1 MWNRIS
7 LHTTGPRLRTRRHW
21 YCVNLLTIL
30 LCLLLA
36 QSSMPAQTP
45 FSLTNGAG
53 LTLTDGALFTLNGSL
68 EIDAASNLT
77 QQGDGRISLT
87 GDWTNSGTFNAGN
100 GEVEFH
106 GSVAQTIGG
115 NATTT
120 FNQLLILKDA
130 PGNLVNI
137 DADFTVSGPFP
148 ITTGTLRFVN
158 NFARTVTVQ
167 GDLSISATAS
177 LDVATAGNALSHQLE
192 ISGSLTNLNVLDLR
206 PGGPAT
212 ADLRLS
218 GSGSVTLGGTG
229 AVTRFNRITVDKN
242 SLADVVDVAAADFD
256 VPDNWLTIDGGL
268 LHLAG
273 AFSLSAEFFVNP
285 AWTIPSTGGLWL
297 DNSSVTAEGQ
307 NGDGT
312 VAGLLRVSEGVF
324 NVGDGANEN
333 SLLYDDGAQIEILG
347 GEVNVA
353 ARFSGTST
361 ADELTYEQSGGFL
374 RVGTA
379 ARSTNGAFGMFDISS
394 AASTFDWSGGEIV
407 LQRVVD
413 GSNGREEYVNFAGA
427 GSVTGGVLR
436 IDNQDQDNDRY
447 DIQSAADVYELV
459 MEANLNPRVRLD
471 RNLSL
476 LSDFTL
482 AGDGGNRLIFANNDL
497 RIGGDFV
504 NNGNS
509 ANAVNEG
516 NTSRIIFNG
525 SGEQLIRGSNSNP
538 TSLPEIQINKSGVGN
553 VVLDMPVVALGHIR
567 LISSHKLDIARHNLT
582 LAAGINIYSDAATAR
597 VFNVDKNIFSA
608 EGVNA
613 GTLIRSVAQG
623 ASTPLDLRFPL
634 GTPGAYTPGLVQF
647 LNGGASFGANAE
659 VQMRAVTQE
668 HPAVELTNVS
678 LEKYWTITTNAV
690 TLNPRGAT
698 VQFEYVQ
705 SEVNGNEGSYV
716 VLYFSPSWP
725 QAGGFWQI
733 DPGLSDDIVQFNF
746 KLFYSQEV
754 NALDGDWTAGEDDA
768 GIAQYFSRIDGP
780 YENPSTWSRSTFGG
794 PPSSTIPNKLSDK
807 VFIRNHEI
815 SVNADPAPAALIDIQ
830 SGSKITVNGD
840 YAFTGDTLRL
850 ADNTEFVNAHS
861 EGFALVGASG
871 AVQTTIRDLSAAAVY
886 RFNGTASPQSTGDGL
901 PSPVQ
906 TIIVDKAVGDTLV
919 LGKSIAISDSLV
931 IENGVLDLAAFT
943 VNGNSSGRSLK
954 MRDGELLVRN
964 TFPTNY
970 SAPTFTNGRV
980 TFGGT
985 GNQTIPSSGSSPA
998 VLQYNELAI
1007 SGERGPTAA
1016 ISLRPQGQIRIGA
1029 LLDISELKFAGAAS
1043 QRFLTDGSTV
1053 VFNAAGAQSI
1063 PTRPLAP
1070 ADSLV
1075 YLNYYNL
1082 VTSGSGVK
1090 SLSSTGASTFV
1101 VLNNLEI
1108 QTNTTLESAGFD
1120 LEVRGD
1126 WENSGGVFD
1135 AGNNAVIFRSE
1146 SLGENINIRSRSTV
1160 DNAFNTVLFDGLGAI
1175 TPLDDMA
1182 IDNDLLMGT
1191 SATLNM
1197 TSSTLSLAGDW
1208 INTGG
1213 TFSAGNSQVVF
1224 NGAAQQK
1231 LRVSGHGQEFYD
1243 LTVDNGGAGLDARF
1257 IGAATDGLTIENS
1270 LILTGGNIDVGERHI
1285 WTKGSIVRGGGAP
1298 GHVVGE
1304 LRKTVATGPQSIEYE
1319 VGYAAAYTPVILAV
1333 DGTGGSAGVV
1343 GIRSDT
1349 VIASSSPVSTGV
1361 APAGS
1366 LLNDSRHVRRQ
1377 WRISVPSGGSFS
1389 LGADRSYTAEL
1400 NFLAG
1405 DARNG
1410 ADPLL
1415 YESRLW
1421 NGTSWILPNRFENP
1435 AQGLRTATTIAFEGL
1450 TEFGTLTI
1458 GEPDAYSFYSL
1469 VDNGDWTNPASWS
1482 TQGYGGAP
1490 ASIVPTANA
1499 RIYIGD
1505 SKTIRLD
1512 AAATVNG
1519 ELTIDSS
1526 GVFNADINVVTGTG
1540 TFSMDV
1546 ESMLMCGNV
1555 GGLRAAAASGSIQ
1568 TSVRNYNP
1576 ASHNR
1581 GTFVYTGALASQI
1594 TGDGLPGTVARL
1606 IIQKNAADVTLDNS
1620 VNVTD
1625 TCRIE
1630 SGELVLG
1637 AALNLQG
1644 DLRATTNASI
1654 TPQTST
1660 VTFNGSTGQSIIA
1673 SASNLSLFNLTV
1685 DKAINTGLLTL
1696 GTNSALTVNGSL
1708 RFETGNQAY
1717 IDARSNTDCNVI
1729 VPGSV
1734 VRAGIGHVDGNLQ
1747 MSVGTGTQTV
1757 LFHVGQDENYVPFT
1771 FRLEG
1776 SGGTAGLVGVRNNPG
1791 RHTALNHFNT
1801 PIDPNRYVPRFWR
1814 VTTPQNSTF
1823 VRGNR
1828 TVTVTCQILD
1838 PADAGLIDAI
1848 ACSEIGIHRGATE
1861 GWQSLRPNTAA
1872 ANYAAGFGCGDT
1884 RLTLGNIDYD
1894 GSAST
1899 IVANDFPV
1907 DTLLGSTQVLTDG
1920 STLLGDFV
1928 IGNQNSIAITTFYSR
1943 TDGDWCD
1950 VNTWSTVDHNGAPAS
1965 RHPNTQYDVV
1975 FIAANHTVS
1984 MDCNIGTSW
1993 LYGGGATENAFYGP
2007 NVTVKK
2013 TGTLMLGPFE
2023 LRGAALT
2030 VEKGG
2035 TLGVGSQDGIRSG
2048 FTGNGNVLTY
2058 TRAFLDSMNIVYT
2071 AEGYNAS
2078 VGGDFS
2084 YCRPGWNS
2092 NTHWISRVRVRDN
2105 STATI
2110 FDNSTNNFGN
2120 GLFYYADSV
2129 ITMTA
2134 GQQYDMIF
2142 NPSTGST
2149 KRWRVWI
2156 DFDRDGSF
2164 DDNSSERMVDF
2175 TGSGQQTSP
2184 DFTIPGGTLPGVA
2197 RMRVQMREGTNTS
2210 GPCNGSTGEVED
2222 YTVLIVNDA
2231 IQVTQQTGNGLPDIL
2246 WAFEVDAQ
2254 RTNPGTIQLGKNID
2268 VADSLVLTRGTFE
2281 IGSNDIDLGGDWVN
2295 NNSTAALNTGT
2306 GEVTCVGFKQQEIRG
2321 SAATSFNDFSLNKDE
2336 NTLEF
2341 ATSAT
2346 IGGTM
2351 TFDEDNLVL
2360 LGNDIELT
2368 FEPAATLSPGAGV
2381 FSKTRMFRSDGSTSA
2396 GIIIKQFSTA
2406 AGAKSFLFPIGID
2419 TVYNPADLSITGTYG
2434 ALPTIGVRLRDG
2446 LHPQRL
2452 QDDMLKKFWT
2462 VTTSDISAI
2471 VSNSLQFGYEDV
2483 DITGDV
2489 SSYLPAFYRGTG
2501 EWEINV
2507 GDNPKA
2513 TPSPVVATDAP
2524 FVDGDWSAGGKL
2536 VFFTGRI
2543 FYSRQTGDWSNPEN
2557 WSNIGHAGIS
2567 ASYYPFELYSND
2579 TVMVDGHII
2588 TMDLDSVMV
2597 DSLRIG
2603 GPFNG
2608 TEALGRGIVRFGATP
2623 GLKHLVVSRNLDV
2636 EYDGIID
2643 GDNSGARYDTL
2654 TITGNMRNVAQSG
2667 SSAGVYLNNSPTNNT
2682 VLRFSGGGNNT
2693 LSGDG
2698 VWGDVARVRMQKSNG
2713 LADTLINL
2721 SATFSEATGRAS
2733 NYLFRPLAGVLRHAT
2748 SGTLGLSYGNVSVTM
2763 SPNTAFDIQDGE
2775 IKSSG
2780 SLISNAAT
2788 RIRLRGGD
2796 LRVGDGLNEHF
2807 LYRAGTIVRVEDG
2820 EFDVAGIF
2828 GRFNAGSTVQYEQS
2842 SGGTTRVLRQGNSDA
2857 SRIGFDM
2864 VNSGSSFSMGG
2875 GRIIVANGTSGA
2887 SADFRVDAGSGSGM
2901 TGGLIQTGDSTFTNT
2916 GIIKLAGSM
2925 PIYSLHA
2932 VSGGVKTR
2940 VTEETFVISNGV
2952 EVDNAHRLQLYGNT
2966 LEVGGDI
2973 VNYGLFDAV
2982 SGSDPSDARL
2992 LVLNGS
2998 SDQTIYNDDAGG
3010 LQTYNLRLSKSGGNL
3025 ILGSGA
3031 NSNLIVHNTLEF
3043 AVGNQAL
3050 IDARSNARYVEH
3062 SPTTSSTLQLIRNG
3076 QGHVDGRLYRW
3087 VDAGARIVDFAVGT
3101 SASLSAYTPA
3111 VFETQGSGGTA
3122 GLVGV
3127 MANGSNHPHISTAN
3141 VKLDNNIQRYW
3152 NVTTAGA
3159 FDLGASRTFRLT
3171 LQFINPDD
3179 LRNSPELLFFE
3190 QHRYTPACPDLPA
3203 LCPSGGSWATLSTP
3217 TRTDTTM
3224 RSSGNTEFGD
3234 FLLAELNSTTFYSRQ
3249 NGDWTDP
3256 TTWSITGYTGAVAPR
3271 IPDQSTDIV
3280 RIGNG
3285 KRVSLPGSIITPTIR
3300 SVLVEVF
3307 NNLPGELYIE
3317 GDLGTV
3323 RGLSFELQ
3331 DSCTLGMHHLQGIA
3345 PLGDRGAIQTDTR
3358 IFGVGRY
3365 VFNSTAGSQNTGDA
3379 LPDSVAAIIV
3389 DNNSTPFNS
3398 VFLSLPTG
3406 ANPVGVRDTLLIEHG
3421 TFNCGRRSL
3430 HLYGDMILR
3439 NNGLFDPLDASVAF
3453 RGQIDRDL
3461 RLDNHGGVDFYDIS
3475 IEGEDL
3481 LVKSDYVASS
3491 TAHVHVINTL
3501 TFSSSGNIRVRDAD
3515 RYVEVQVPGNV
3526 LRVNNAGHVD
3536 GKMRKPAGAGADNIV
3551 FEVGNLD
3558 DYTPVEVQLAAGGGG
3573 VAGSVDVI
3581 SYTPVPDEEWI
3592 GNRLDAAAKIDRYW
3606 SVTGATTFAL
3616 GSRTANLTLGFPAA
3630 ELASLTT
3637 TNSIIRRRSIPL
3649 ETPEWSD
3656 RRNLEWNVGAANV
3669 RLSVGATPWPGL
3681 GEFYIGERAQRIFYS
3696 RSDGDWNNSTSWS
3709 FTGFAGAAVPAGV
3722 YPNHDWQLAP
3732 GQEYEVRDSVIIGG
3746 GHEIL
3751 LNTQPEI
3758 AYLELT
3764 SNGVLRIGAGS
3775 FLTESPYGTSAS
3787 IVRDDA
3793 VVNIAAA
3800 VGIESGTSAGVWR
3813 FSDAVRVFE
3822 PRADYVFSGSLDQFF
3837 GGAFPLAV
3845 NDILVDTDNNT
3856 RNVMLNRDGI
3866 DMSGD
3871 LTVQTGRLVFDN
3883 NDAFGSPADQAL
3895 LVNGRLSVAGG
3906 AAFEVETSGTGPRT
3920 HSLSLRGDVNIDGEW
3935 LMRPVPNNSN
3945 FKAET
3950 IFSST
3955 ATQNLSGVGAV
3966 RLHGVTLD
3974 KGAPATPVVSSVDLG
3989 VSRIGSG
3996 DAINFINGTWEQRAG
4011 TLTMDDGVGQSRTQ
4025 TIAATGALHI
4035 TGSGS
4040 YVMGQDGSGASQ
4052 VIDGGELLL
4061 NSSGAV
4067 VIGNFDGNSLRYTNT
4082 AGSRISVLNGTMTVA
4097 GRISPEVAVDTYLL
4111 DYYQAGGQ
4119 VNVAT
4124 VGHDNAT
4131 LGSFDLRAPGSSFAM
4146 AAGKLLVRNANMS
4159 SAVGRPADVNIL
4171 ASTVNVTGG
4180 TIQFGDA
4187 LSAAA
4192 QEFDIEVSN
4201 GAIWNLAV
4209 GSTSAVLHPLAAAGN
4224 LRIQADVL
4232 NDGRIDFTELRSA
4245 AAAPDAVMTFQ
4256 GGGSDDQNVTGAGVT
4271 ALQHMTMNRAA
4282 GSGVVHLGHDVSVAG
4297 ILDLREGANSNQ
4309 QVVELGSSANLTV
4322 QSSAVGAIV
4331 DAGTSA
4337 APYRYVRTSLL
4348 SGRLHRAV
4356 TASGGNYLFPLGSF
4370 DGGADKYTP
4379 AEFAA
4384 AVAGADGSVG
4394 VRVSPGQKAD
4404 GGHLHLSGGASDY
4417 IRRYWA
4423 IGDVSTGVSGQWTFH
4438 YLDGV
4443 DDITGDESNF
4453 ATIARWNPV
4462 DEGGSGSWRL
4472 MSGATLNSGGNIFTS
4487 PAASAASE
4495 FEGDWTLG
4503 DVGAFRRIFYS
4514 LASGL
4519 WNIGST
4525 WTFDPSHLGAPV
4537 GPGIF
4542 PDNPQDS
4549 IVIGGGT
4556 AGTGDH
4562 VVLLDTDRTIGG
4574 MTVGTS
4580 LSNTGTLDLADRSIS
4595 GEWFQTTTG
4604 ATLRIGSPQ
4613 GIVASPVSS
4622 GNVRTAN
4629 RLFST
4634 EASYV
4639 YSGTTN
4645 QVLGDGLPAT
4655 MASFTVENSGATGNN
4670 VVTLDR
4676 DLTVS
4681 EAMRLI
4687 SGVLDAVTFGVGNAG
4702 GGEAVMT
4709 SNTLLRIGGS
4719 ADFSTALPG
4728 FANYRIDIQN
4738 TVEYYGI
4745 NQIVTAPPNGL
4756 DGYGNVDI
4764 NLSGT
4769 KTVTLPVRA
4778 RGDLRVQNGAILHI
4792 LPGVNAFEVFGAVSN
4807 DATILNEGR
4816 LKIGS

>member
-1 MWNRIS
+1 MWNRIA
-7 LHTTGPRLRTRRHW
+7 LHTTGPHQRTHYRR
-21 YCVNLLTIL
+21 YCVNLLTFV
-30 LCLLLA
+30 LCALLA
-36 QSSMPAQTP
+36 VSALPAQTP
-45 FSLTNGAG
+45 FSLTNGAA
-53 LTLTDGALFTLNGSL
+53 LTLTDGSLLTLNTSM
-68 EIDAASNLT
+68 EIDAASSLT
-77 QQGDGRISLT
+77 QQGDGTVRIA
-87 GDWTNSGTFNAGN
+87 GDWTNSGTFSAGS
-100 GEVEFH
+100 GDVEFV

-137 DADFTVSGPFP
+137 NADVTVAGSFSP
-148 ITTGTLRFVN
+148 TTGALRFIN
-158 NFARTVTVQ
+158 NAARTLTVQ
-167 GDLSISATAS
+167 GNLVISATSS
-177 LDVATAGNALSHQLE
+177 LDVAAAGNALSHQLDV
-192 ISGSLTNLNVLDLR
+192 SGSITNSNVLDLR
-206 PGGPAT
+206 PGGVAV
-212 ADLRLS
+212 ADLLLS
-218 GSGSVTLGGTG
+218 GTGSVTLGGAG
-229 AVTRFNRITVDKN
+229 SVTRFNRITVDKN
-242 SLADVVDVAAADFD
+242 SLNDIVEVNATAFA

-273 AFSLSAEFFVNP
+273 AFSLTAEFFVNP
-285 AWTIPSTGGLWL
+285 AWTIPSNGGLWL
-297 DNSSVTAEGQ
+297 DNPAVTAEGQ
-307 NGDGT
+307 NGDGV
-312 VAGLLRVSEGVF
+312 VAGLLRISDGVL
-324 NVGDGANEN
+324 NVGDGVNEN

-347 GEVNVA
+347 GEINVA

-361 ADELTYEQSGGFL
+361 TDEVDYQQSGGYL

-407 LQRVVD
+407 LQRIVD
-413 GSNGREEYVNFAGA
+413 GSAGREEYVNFAA
-427 GSVTGGVLR
+427 NGSVTGGILR
-436 IDNQDQDNDRY
+436 IDNQDLDNDRY
-447 DIQSAADVYELV
+447 DIQSSADVFEFI
-459 MEANLNPRVRLD
+459 MESNLDPRVRLD
-471 RNLSL
+471 RNLTV
-476 LSDFTL
+476 LSNFTL
-482 AGDGGNRLIFANNDL
+482 AGSGGNRLIFANNDL
-497 RIGGDFV
+497 RLGGDFI
-504 NNGNS
+504 NNGTS
-509 ANAVNEG
+509 AAAVNEG
-516 NTSRIIFNG
+516 STSRIIFNG
-525 SGEQLIRGSNSNP
+525 AAEQRIRGSNSNA

-553 VVLDMPVVALGHIR
+553 VVLETPLTALGHIR
-567 LISSHKLDIARHNLT
+567 LISDHKLDIATHNLT
-582 LAAGINIYSDAATAR
+582 LAAGINIYSDNATAR
-597 VFNVDKNIFSA
+597 VFNVNKNIYSA
-608 EGVNA
+608 AGVNA

-623 ASTPLDLRFPL
+623 AATPLDLRFPL

-678 LEKYWTITTNAV
+678 LEKYWTITTNSV

-725 QAGGFWQI
+725 QPGGFWQI

-780 YENPSTWSRSTFGG
+780 YENPTTWSRSTFGG
-794 PPSSTIPNKLSDK
+794 PPSTTIPNKLSDK
-807 VFIRNHEI
+807 VFIRNNAI
-815 SVNADPAPAALIDIQ
+815 SVNANPAPATLIDIQ
-830 SGSKITVNGD
+830 TGSKITVSGD
-840 YAFTGDTLRL
+840 FAFTGDTLRL

-861 EGFALVGASG
+861 QGFAQVGATG

-886 RFNGTASPQSTGDGL
+886 RFNGAASPQSTGDGL
-901 PSPVQ
+901 PSPVR
-906 TIIVDKAVGDTLV
+906 TIIVDKAPGDTV
-919 LGKSIAISDSLV
+919 ALGKSIAIADSLV
-931 IENGVLDLAAFT
+931 IENGILDLSAFT
-943 VNGNSSGRSLK
+943 VNGNSSGRALK
-954 MRDGELLVRN
+954 MRGGELLVRN

-970 SAPTFTNGRV
+970 TAPTFTSGRV
-980 TFGGT
+980 AFAGT

-1029 LLDISELKFAGAAS
+1029 SLDISALEFTGAAS

-1070 ADSLV
+1070 ADSLA

-1082 VTSGSGVK
+1082 VTAGSGVK
-1090 SLSSTGASTFV
+1090 SLSSSGASTFV
-1101 VLNNLEI
+1101 VLNTLEI
-1108 QTNTTLESAGFD
+1108 QSNTTLESAGFD

-1126 WENSGGVFD
+1126 WINSGGVFN
-1135 AGNNAVIFRSE
+1135 AGTDAVIFRSE
-1146 SLGENINIRSRSTV
+1146 SLGENLNVLSRSTA
-1160 DNAFNTVLFDGLGAI
+1160 DNAFHTVLFDGLGSV
-1175 TPLDDMA
+1175 TPLDDML
-1182 IDNDLLMGT
+1182 IGNDLLMGT

-1213 TFSAGNSQVVF
+1213 TFSAGTSRIEF
-1224 NGAAQQK
+1224 NGVGTQK
-1231 LRVSGHGQEFYD
+1231 LRVADHGQQFYD
-1243 LTVDNGGAGLDARF
+1243 LAINNGGGGLDARL

-1270 LILTGGNIDVGERHI
+1270 LDLTGGNLDVGTRHV
-1285 WTKGSIVRGGGAP
+1285 WAKSALVRGGASP

-1304 LRKTVATGPQSIEYE
+1304 LRKNVGTGTQTMAFE
-1319 VGYAAAYTPVILAV
+1319 VGSAAAYTPVTFNVAGSG
-1333 DGTGGSAGVV
+1333 GTAGLV
-1343 GIRSDT
+1343 GVRSDT
-1349 VIASSSPVSTGV
+1349 VTASSSPISSGV
-1361 APAGS
+1361 APAGNFLS
-1366 LLNDSRHVRRQ
+1366 DARHVRRQ
-1377 WRISVPSGGSFS
+1377 WRISVPSGSVFN
-1389 LGADRSYTAEL
+1389 LGAQRSYTAVL

-1421 NGTSWILPNRFENP
+1421 NGSAWVLPNRFENP
-1435 AQGLRTATTIAFEGL
+1435 AQGPRTATSIAFEGL
-1450 TEFGTLTI
+1450 TTFGTMTI
-1458 GEPDAYSFYSL
+1458 GEPDAYNFYSL
-1469 VDNGDWTNPASWS
+1469 VNNGDWTTPSSWS

-1490 ASIVPTANA
+1490 ASIVPTADA

-1512 AAATVNG
+1512 APATVNG
-1519 ELTIDSS
+1519 SLTIDST
-1526 GVFNADINVVTGTG
+1526 GVFDADVNVVSGSG

-1546 ESMLMCGNV
+1546 ESTLMSGNA

-1568 TSVRNYNP
+1568 TAVRNFNP
-1576 ASHNR
+1576 GSHNR
-1581 GTFVYTGALASQI
+1581 GTFVYTGALTSQI
-1594 TGDGLPGTVARL
+1594 TGDGLPATVARL
-1606 IIQKNAADVTLDNS
+1606 IIQKNAADVTLNNS
-1620 VNVTD
+1620 VNVSD

-1644 DLRATTNASI
+1644 DLRASTNASI
-1654 TPQTST
+1654 TPLTST
-1660 VTFNGSTGQSIIA
+1660 VTFNGTTGQSIIA
-1673 SASNLSLFNLTV
+1673 SGSNLSLFNLTV
-1685 DKAINTGLLTL
+1685 NKAVNTGLLTL
-1696 GTNSALTVNGSL
+1696 GTNAAITVNGTL
-1708 RFETGNQAY
+1708 RFDNGNQAW
-1717 IDARSNTDCNVI
+1717 IDARSNTDGNVI

-1734 VRAGIGHVDGNLQ
+1734 VRAGLGHVDGNLQ

-1757 LFHVGQDENYVPFT
+1757 LFHVGEEENYVPFT
-1771 FRLEG
+1771 LGLDG
-1776 SGGTAGLVGVRNNPG
+1776 SGGTAGLLSVRNNPG
-1791 RHTALNHFNT
+1791 RHTALNHFDT
-1801 PIDPNRYVPRFWR
+1801 PVDPNRYIPRYWR
-1814 VTTPQNSTF
+1814 VAAPQNSTF

-1838 PADAGLIDAI
+1838 PADAGLVDAI
-1848 ACSEIGIHRGATE
+1848 ACSEIGFYRGAIQ

-1872 ANYAAGFGCGDT
+1872 ANYTAGFGCGDT

-1894 GSAST
+1894 GSANS

-2030 VEKGG
+2030 VNKGG

-2058 TRAFLDSMNIVYT
+2058 TRAFLDSMNIIYT

-2105 STATI
+2105 ANATI
-2110 FDNSTNNFGN
+2110 FDNSTDNFGN

-2134 GQQYDMIF
+2134 GQQYDMVF

-2197 RMRVQMREGTNTS
+2197 RMRVQMRDGTNTS
-2210 GPCNGSTGEVED
+2210 GPCNGGTGEVED

-2231 IQVTQQTGNGLPDIL
+2231 TQVTQQTGNALPDIL
-2246 WAFEVDAQ
+2246 WTFEVDAQ
-2254 RTNPGTIQLGKNID
+2254 RTNPGTVQLGKNID
-2268 VADSLVLTRGTFE
+2268 VADSLVLTRGTLE
-2281 IGSNDIDLGGDWVN
+2281 IGSNDIDLGGDWIN

-2306 GEVTCVGFKQQEIRG
+2306 GEVTCVGSKSQSIRG

-2336 NTLEF
+2336 NILEF

-2351 TFDEDNLVL
+2351 SFNADNLVV
-2360 LGNDIELT
+2360 LGDDIELT
-2368 FEPAATLSPGAGV
+2368 FEPAATLTPGAGA

-2396 GIIIKQFSTA
+2396 GIIVKQFTSA

-2434 ALPTIGVRLRDG
+2434 ALPAMGVRLRDG

-2471 VSNSLQFGYEDV
+2471 SANSLQFGYEDV

-2489 SSYLPAFYRGTG
+2489 SSYLPAFYRSTG

-2507 GDNPKA
+2507 GINPKA

-2536 VFFTGRI
+2536 VFFTGRV
-2543 FYSRQTGDWSNPEN
+2543 FYSRQTGDWSNPDN
-2557 WSNIGHAGIS
+2557 WSNVGHAGIP
-2567 ASYYPFELYSND
+2567 ASYYPFELYNND

-2588 TMDLDSVMV
+2588 TMDLDSAMV

-2603 GPFNG
+2603 GSFNG
-2608 TEALGRGIVRFGATP
+2608 SEALGRGIVRFGASPTQ
-2623 GLKHLVVSRNLDV
+2623 KHLVVSRSLDV
-2636 EYDGIID
+2636 EFDGLID
-2643 GDNSGARYDTL
+2643 GDNSGTRYDTL
-2654 TITGNMRNVAQSG
+2654 TVTGNMRNVAQAG

-2698 VWGDVARVRMQKSNG
+2698 VWGDVARVRMQKTNG

-2721 SATFSEATGRAS
+2721 SASFSEATGRVS
-2733 NYLFRPLAGVLRHAT
+2733 NYLFRPLSGVLRQAT

-2763 SPNTAFDIQDGE
+2763 SPNTAFDIQNGE
-2775 IKSSG
+2775 VKSSG
-2780 SLISNAAT
+2780 SLIANAST

-2796 LRVGDGLNEHF
+2796 LRVGDELNEHF

-2820 EFDVAGIF
+2820 EFDIAGVF

-2842 SGGTTRVLRQGNSDA
+2842 SGGTTRVLRRGNSDA

-2864 VNSGSSFSMGG
+2864 VNSGSSFSMDG

-2901 TGGLIQTGDSTFTNT
+2901 TGGVIQTGDSIYTNT
-2916 GIIKLAGSM
+2916 DIIKLAGSM

-2940 VTEETFVISNGV
+2940 VTEETFVVRNDV
-2952 EVDNAHRLQLYGNT
+2952 EVDNAHRFQLYGNT
-2966 LEVGGDI
+2966 VEVGGDI
-2973 VNYGLFDAV
+2973 TNYGLFDAV

-2992 LVLNGS
+2992 LVLNGAA
-2998 SDQTIYNDDAGG
+2998 DQILFNDDAGG
-3010 LQTYNLRLSKSGGNL
+3010 LRTYNLRVAKSGGNL

-3031 NSNLIVHNTLEF
+3031 NSNLIVQNTFEF

-3050 IDARSNARYVEH
+3050 IDARSNAHYVEH

-3087 VDAGARIVDFAVGT
+3087 VDAGARIVNFAVGT

-3127 MANGSNHPHISTAN
+3127 MANSGNHPHISTAN
-3141 VKLDNNIQRYW
+3141 VKLDNNIQRFW

-3179 LRNSPELLFFE
+3179 LRNNPELLFFE

-3203 LCPSGGSWATLSTP
+3203 LCPSGGSWTTLTTP

-3224 RSSGNTEFGD
+3224 LSAGNTEFGD
-3234 FLLAELNSTTFYSRQ
+3234 FLMAQLNSTTFYSRQ
-3249 NGDWTDP
+3249 SGDWTDP
-3256 TTWSITGYTGAVAPR
+3256 TTWSVTGYTGAAAAR

-3285 KRVSLPGSIITPTIR
+3285 KRVSLPGLIITPTVR

-3307 NNLPGELYIE
+3307 NNLPGELYIQ

-3365 VFNSTAGSQNTGDA
+3365 VFNSTTGSQNTGDA

-3389 DNNSTPFNS
+3389 DNSSTPFNS

-3406 ANPVGVRDTLLIEHG
+3406 ANPVGVRDTLQIEHG
-3421 TFNCGRRSL
+3421 TFNSGRRNL
-3430 HLYGDMILR
+3430 HVYGDMILR

-3453 RGQIDRDL
+3453 RGSVDRDL
-3461 RLDNHGGVDFYDIS
+3461 RLDNQVGVDFYDVS

-3481 LVKSDYVASS
+3481 LVKSDYLASS
-3491 TAHVHVINTL
+3491 TAHVHVVNTL

-3515 RYVEVQVPGNV
+3515 RYVEVQIPGNV
-3526 LRVNNAGHVD
+3526 VRGSNAGFVD
-3536 GKMRKPAGAGADNIV
+3536 GKMRKPVGAGADNV
-3551 FEVGNLD
+3551 FYEVGNLD
-3558 DYTPVEVQLAAGGGG
+3558 DYTPVELQLAAGVGAA
-3573 VAGSVDVI
+3573 AGAVDVI

-3592 GNRLDAAAKIDRYW
+3592 GNRLDASAKIDRYW
-3606 SVTGATTFAL
+3606 SVTGASTFAL
-3616 GSRTANLTLGFPAA
+3616 GSRTANVTLGFPAA
-3630 ELASLTT
+3630 ELASIVTS
-3637 TNSIIRRRSIPL
+3637 NSIIRRRSIPL

-3656 RRNLEWNVGAANV
+3656 RRQLQWNVNNANV
-3669 RLSVGATPWPGL
+3669 ELAAGATPWPGL

-3696 RSDGDWNNSTSWS
+3696 RNDGDWNNSTSWS
-3709 FTGFAGAAVPAGV
+3709 FTGFSGAAVPAGV
-3722 YPNHDWQLAP
+3722 YPNHDWQLGP

-3746 GHEIL
+3746 GHTIV

-3758 AYLELT
+3758 AYLEITGSGILQ
-3764 SNGVLRIGAGS
+3764 IDAAS

-3787 IVRDDA
+3787 VVRDDA

-3800 VGIESGTSAGVWR
+3800 AGIETGTSAGVWR
-3813 FSDAVRVFE
+3813 FSDAARVFE
-3822 PRADYVFSGSLDQFF
+3822 PRADYVFSGALDQYF
-3837 GGAFPLAV
+3837 GGGFPLAV
-3845 NDILVDTDNNT
+3845 NDILVDTDNNS

-3866 DMSGD
+3866 ELSGD
-3871 LTVQTGRLVFDN
+3871 LNVQTGRLLFDN
-3883 NDAFGSPADQAL
+3883 NDALGSPADQAL
-3895 LVNGRLSVAGG
+3895 LVNGSLTVAGG
-3906 AAFEVETSGTGPRT
+3906 AAFAVETSGTGPRT
-3920 HSLSLRGDVNIDGEW
+3920 HNLSLRGNVNIDGDW
-3935 LMRPVPNNSN
+3935 LMRPVANNSN

-3955 ATQNLSGVGAV
+3955 ATQTLSGAGTV

-3974 KGAPATPVVSSVDLG
+3974 KGAPAARLVSSISLG
-3989 VSRIGSG
+3989 VSRIGGG
-3996 DAINFINGTWEQRAG
+3996 DAINFVNGTWEQSAG

-4061 NSSGAV
+4061 NSSGAIL
-4067 VIGNFDGNSLRYTNT
+4067 IGAFDGNSLRYTNT
-4082 AGSRISVLNGTMTVA
+4082 AGNRISVLAGTMSVA
-4097 GRISPEVAVDTYLL
+4097 GRISPEVAVDTYIL
-4111 DYYQAGGQ
+4111 DYNQSGGQ

-4124 VGHDNAT
+4124 AGHDNAT
-4131 LGSFDLRAPGSSFAM
+4131 LGSFDLRAPGSSFSM
-4146 AAGKLLVRNANMS
+4146 GNGTLLLRNANAS
-4159 SAVGRPADVNIL
+4159 SAVGRPADVNIF
-4171 ASTVNVTGG
+4171 AATVNVTGG

-4187 LSAAA
+4187 LSTAA

-4209 GSTSAVLHPLAAAGN
+4209 GSTSAVLHPLTAAGN

-4232 NDGRIDFTELRSA
+4232 NDGRIDFTDVRSGA
-4245 AAAPDAVMTFQ
+4245 PAPDAVMTFQ
-4256 GGGSDDQNVTGAGVT
+4256 GGGVDNQNVTGAGVT
-4271 ALQHMTMNRAA
+4271 ALQHLTMNRAA
-4282 GSGVVHLGHDVSVAG
+4282 GSGVVHLWHDVSVGG
-4297 ILDLREGANSNQ
+4297 ILDLREGANANQ
-4309 QVVELGSSANLTV
+4309 QVIELGSGANLTV
-4322 QSSAVGAIV
+4322 QSSAVAAIV
-4331 DAGTSA
+4331 DAGTAA
-4337 APYRYVRTSLL
+4337 APYRYVRTSLV

-4356 TASGGNYLFPLGSF
+4356 TAAGGTYLYPVGSF
-4370 DGGADKYTP
+4370 DGGNDKYTP

-4384 AVAGADGSVG
+4384 AAGADGSIG
-4394 VRVSPGQKAD
+4394 VRVSPGRKAD
-4404 GGHLHLSGGASDY
+4404 GGHLYLSGGASDY

-4423 IGDVSTGVSGQWTFH
+4423 IGDVSAGVSGQWTFN

-4443 DDITGDESNF
+4443 DDITGDENNF

-4462 DEGGSGSWRL
+4462 DEGGSGAWRL
-4472 MSGATLNSGGNIFTS
+4472 MTGAALNSGGNTFGS
-4487 PAASAASE
+4487 PTGLTASE

-4514 LASGL
+4514 LTSGL
-4519 WNIGST
+4519 WNLSST
-4525 WTFDPSHLGAPV
+4525 WTFDPSHIGAPV
-4537 GPGIF
+4537 GPGLF

-4549 IVIGGGT
+4549 IVIGGGS
-4556 AGTGDH
+4556 AGVGDH
-4562 VVLLDTDRTIGG
+4562 VVLLDAPRTIGG

-4580 LSNTGTLDLADRSIS
+4580 QSNTGTLDLAAQAIS
-4595 GEWFQTTTG
+4595 GDWFRTTTG
-4604 ATLRIGSPQ
+4604 STIKIGSPQ
-4613 GIVASPVSS
+4613 GIVAAPVSS
-4622 GNVRTAN
+4622 GNVRTSN
-4629 RLFST
+4629 RQFST
-4634 EASYV
+4634 EANYV
-4639 YSGTTN
+4639 YSGTVN
-4645 QVLGDGLPAT
+4645 QVLGDGLPNT
-4655 MASFTVENSGATGNN
+4655 MASFSVENSGVAGNN
-4670 VVTLDR
+4670 TVIMDR
-4676 DLTVS
+4676 DLRVTDAV
-4681 EAMRLI
+4681 RLLQ
-4687 SGVLDAVTFGVGNAG
+4687 GVLDAVDFGVTNTG
-4702 GGEAVMT
+4702 GGEVVMT

-4719 ADFSTALPG
+4719 ADFSTAMAG
-4728 FANYRIDIQN
+4728 FADYRINGQN

-4745 NQIVTAPPNGL
+4745 NQIVTPPPNGP
-4756 DGYGNVDI
+4756 DGYGNVFI
-4764 NLSGT
+4764 NLNGT
-4769 KTVTLPVRA
+4769 KTVTVPVRA

-4792 LPGVNAFEVFGAVSN
+4792 LSGVNSLEVFGEVSN